1 MISKSITKI
10 PSGDSHH
17 GTIIHKQKTTQ
28 MSNTEKMRTQWL
40 TVLETG
46 WKIEWVLGGKDK
58 FGLKHAEFEAPVGHL
73 IRRGI

>member
-1 MISKSITKI
+1 
-10 PSGDSHH
+10 
-17 GTIIHKQKTTQ
+17 

-46 WKIEWVLGGKDK
+46 WKIEWALGGKDK
-58 FGLKHAEFEAPVGHL
+58 FGLEHAEFEAPVGHL